1 MYCPACRGEFRE
13 GFTWCRECE
22 TDLVAVLP
30 EERREVEEPRPE
42 EPKSLVDWPERGEE
56 EPAAETAEAGAE
68 PDPERSRRAVDLL
81 VVLFVA
87 FSIPLFTSTYDW
99 WTGNHTGGG
108 SMSLYTSLNRIVR
121 SASALTLL
129 WYVLSRQGRTLR
141 QLGLTA
147 ERADVLPTLLL
158 TLLTFVPNIVS
169 RGLHGFPLFEGVEA
183 DPWTA
188 LSGIPSLGLLAVVA
202 ILANA
207 AFEELIVR
215 AFMITEVVELTGQAS
230 LAVLSSTCFQALYHL
245 YQGGV
250 GALMDAG
257 GFLIS
262 SLYYVRYRRIT
273 PVLLSHFLYNLMIY
287 GYWAATRH

>member
-1 MYCPACRGEFRE
+1 MYCPTCRGEFRE
-13 GFTWCRECE
+13 GFTWCRDCE
-22 TDLVAVLP
+22 TDLVAVP
-30 EERREVEEPRPE
+30 PQERREVEEPRPE
-42 EPKSLVDWPERGEE
+42 EPKELVDWPEHRE

-87 FSIPLFTSTYDW
+87 FSGPLFASTYDW

-121 SASALTLL
+121 SVSAITLL
-129 WYVLSRQGRTLR
+129 GYVLSRQGRTLR

-158 TLLTFVPNIVS
+158 TLLTFAPNMIS
-169 RGLHGFPLFEGVEA
+169 RGLYGSPLLAGAEA
-183 DPWTA
+183 HPWIA

-215 AFMITEVVELTGQAS
+215 AFLITEVVELTGQVP
-230 LAVLSSTCFQALYHL
+230 LAVLSSVCLQALYHL
-245 YQGGV
+245 YQGGT
-250 GALMDAG
+250 GALTDAG
-257 GFLIS
+257 GFLIC

-273 PVLLSHFLYNLMIY
+273 PVLLSHFLYNLMLY
-287 GYWAATRH
+287 GYWAATGR